1 MADDRIRS
9 PGVAR
14 GAGGAV
20 DRNIGQTRVLIADD
34 HPIFRD
40 GLRKL
45 LEIEGE
51 FLVVGEAADG
61 AEAIK
66 LLHQVKADLLLLDL
80 AMPRYSGMEV
90 LHELAS
96 SATPRT
102 IVLAAVIEKAEMLEA
117 LRLGA
122 RGIVS
127 KESSTKS
134 LAAAIRSV
142 MAGQYWVGQE
152 NVSDLIGAVRDVLP
166 SRTSPKMANSSL
178 TPREREVMEAIVGGR
193 TNRDI
198 AKGFSISQQTVKH
211 HITKIFE
218 KLGVSNRVELALLA
232 VKHQLVETGR
242 VPE

>member
-90 LHELAS
+90 LRELARRYPKGAP
-96 SATPRT
+96 ATAEDHNN
-102 IVLAAVIEKAEMLEA
+102 AA
-117 LRLGA
+117 
-122 RGIVS
+122 
-127 KESSTKS
+127 
-134 LAAAIRSV
+134 
-142 MAGQYWVGQE
+142 
-152 NVSDLIGAVRDVLP
+152 
-166 SRTSPKMANSSL
+166 
-178 TPREREVMEAIVGGR
+178 
-193 TNRDI
+193 
-198 AKGFSISQQTVKH
+198 
-211 HITKIFE
+211 
-218 KLGVSNRVELALLA
+218 
-232 VKHQLVETGR
+232 
-242 VPE
+242 